1 MNGKI
6 LAVLTIGCAL
16 ALSAC
21 QDHHFIPMEKA
32 DKLHIPTGT
41 ENAPGF
47 SEGPVEQKQV
57 MAEAQKMPV
66 SPAPQAPPATGTP
79 YVKAPAPTMPGKAP
93 SIDTNAIIVDGKLDL
108 GAEQKKMDFKGW
120 TIYVLVR
127 LVDQPAP
134 PLAVTRIP
142 AGNFP
147 VSYVVTNANLMVG
160 DPPKPGAKILIEA
173 RLDKD
178 GDPISKNP
186 GDVYGFTL
194 KPVGAGDH
202 GVKVILDQIRR

>member
-1 MNGKI
+1 MNGKT
-6 LAVLTIGCAL
+6 LAVLTAGI
-16 ALSAC
+16 ALSVFAC

-32 DKLHIPTGT
+32 DKIHIPTGT

-57 MAEAQKMPV
+57 MAEAQK
-66 SPAPQAPPATGTP
+66 SSATPAAQPPPAAGAP
-79 YVKAPAPTMPGKAP
+79 YAKAPA
-93 SIDTNAIIVDGKLDL
+93 IDAAAVIVDGTLEL

-134 PLAVTRIP
+134 PLAVTRMA

-147 VSYVVTNANLMVG
+147 VSYVLTNANLMVG
-160 DPPKPGAKILIEA
+160 DAPKPGAKILIEA

-194 KPVGAGDH
+194 KPTGVGDR
-202 GVKVILDQIRR
+202 GVKVVLDQIRR

>member
-1 MNGKI
+1 MNGKT
-6 LAVLTIGCAL
+6 LAVLAAGV
-16 ALSAC
+16 ALSVFAC

-32 DKLHIPTGT
+32 GNLHIPTGT

-47 SEGPVEQKQV
+47 SETPAAQKQV
-57 MAEAQKMPV
+57 MVEAQKT
-66 SPAPQAPPATGTP
+66 PAAPATPQAPPAAGSP
-79 YVKAPAPTMPGKAP
+79 HGKAPAVNEG
-93 SIDTNAIIVDGKLDL
+93 AIIVDGTLEL

-134 PLAVTRIP
+134 PLAVTRIA

-147 VSYVVTNANLMVG
+147 VSYVLTNANLMVG
-160 DPPKPGAKILIEA
+160 DAPKPGAKILIEA

-178 GDPISKNP
+178 GDPISKDP

-194 KPVGAGDH
+194 KPTAVGDH
-202 GVKVILDQIRR
+202 GVKIVLDQTRR

>member
-6 LAVLTIGCAL
+6 LAVMMAGL
-16 ALSAC
+16 ALSLFAC
-21 QDHHFIPMEKA
+21 QDHHFVPMEKA
-32 DKLHIPTGT
+32 DKIHIPAGT

-47 SEGPVEQKQV
+47 AEGPVAQKQV
-57 MAEAQKMPV
+57 MAEAQK
-66 SPAPQAPPATGTP
+66 SSAAPAPQVPPPAAMPGG
-79 YVKAPAPTMPGKAP
+79 KAPA
-93 SIDTNAIIVDGKLDL
+93 IDAGYVIVDGTLEL

-142 AGNFP
+142 AGSFP
-147 VSYVVTNANLMVG
+147 VSYVITNANLMVG
-160 DPPKPGAKILIEA
+160 DAPKPGAKILIEA

-186 GDVYGFTL
+186 GDVYGFSL
-194 KPVGAGDH
+194 KPTGVGDR
-202 GVKVILDQIRR
+202 GVKVVLDQIRR

>member
-6 LAVLTIGCAL
+6 LAVLTAGI
-16 ALSAC
+16 ALSVFAC

-32 DKLHIPTGT
+32 GKLHIPTGT

-47 SEGPVEQKQV
+47 AEAPMAQKQV
-57 MAEAQKMPV
+57 MAEAQKTPA
-66 SPAPQAPPATGTP
+66 SPTPQAPPADSP
-79 YVKAPAPTMPGKAP
+79 HGKAP
-93 SIDTNAIIVDGKLDL
+93 VNMGAAIVDGTLEL

-147 VSYVVTNANLMVG
+147 VSYSLTNANLMVG
-160 DPPKPGAKILIEA
+160 DAPKPGAKILIEA

-186 GDVYGFTL
+186 GDVYGFSQ
-194 KPVGAGDH
+194 KPLGVGDH

>member
-6 LAVLTIGCAL
+6 LAVLTAGL
-16 ALSAC
+16 ALSLFAC
-21 QDHHFIPMEKA
+21 QDHHFVPMEKA
-32 DKLHIPTGT
+32 DKIHIPSGT

-47 SEGPVEQKQV
+47 SEGPVAQKQV
-57 MAEAQKMPV
+57 MAEAQK
-66 SPAPQAPPATGTP
+66 SSATTAAGAPYA
-79 YVKAPAPTMPGKAP
+79 KAPA
-93 SIDTNAIIVDGKLDL
+93 IDAATVIVDGTLEL

-134 PLAVTRIP
+134 PLAVTRMA

-147 VSYVVTNANLMVG
+147 VSYVITNANLMVG
-160 DPPKPGAKILIEA
+160 DAPKPGAKILIEA

-194 KPVGAGDH
+194 KPTGVGDR
-202 GVKVILDQIRR
+202 GVKVVLDQVRR